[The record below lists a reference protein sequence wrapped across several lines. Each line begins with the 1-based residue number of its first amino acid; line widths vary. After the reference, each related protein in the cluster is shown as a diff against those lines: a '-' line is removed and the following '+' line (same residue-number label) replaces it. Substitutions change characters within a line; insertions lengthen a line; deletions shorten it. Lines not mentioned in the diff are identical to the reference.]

1 MRGGYMPRITLRSR
15 LLNRL
20 TSQKKIMTMPVLI
33 STPVPKLAVTMLAM
47 LAGAVSLA
55 ARE

>member
-1 MRGGYMPRITLRSR
+1 
-15 LLNRL
+15 
-20 TSQKKIMTMPVLI
+20 MPVLI

-55 ARE
+55 AREWRRQ